1 MDQFSHCPR
10 CENRTLEHLKTYS
23 HCIDCFYYED
33 RHHDSESAYFLARAA
48 EAFLAEVEASEARD
62 EEADP
67 EDELAS

>member
-33 RHHDSESAYFLARAA
+33 RYCDSESSYFQARAA
-48 EAFLAEVEASEARD
+48 EAFFAAMEDSEEKN